1 MAKLIIEKVS
11 KEIIGI
17 LSDSDDLS
25 NADNGFE
32 CISIKDKTEEDI
44 LKDIELATPEVR
56 HMWYDKITA
65 EWKEVK
71 EFPKSRVKYVDG
83 KIVHNFD
90 DVDNIEKV
98 NK

>member
-17 LSDSDDLS
+17 LTDDESIS

-32 CISIKDKTEEDI
+32 SISIKGKTVEDI
-44 LKDIELATPEVR
+44 RNDIELATPEVR
-56 HMWYDKITA
+56 HMWYDKITD

-71 EFPKSRVKYVDG
+71 EFPKSRVKYIDG

-90 DVDNIEKV
+90 SVVNSDKV
-98 NK
+98 K